1 MALDQKLLKALI
13 TGWWAFAIAPFS
25 VITLDGPEVYAV
37 TDSLNTNWVWFVLGE
52 GLFALLA
59 LGTFL
64 ILHIFAMVA
73 LYRIKPIGRTLFL
86 IATSIGFGASQLEG
100 YVVMNPVSYLANALL
115 LMTTGAILLLI
126 YSEEGKKMFAVE
138 QAPVT

>member
-1 MALDQKLLKALI
+1 MAPDKQLKALI
-13 TGWWAFAIAPFS
+13 KVWWICFITTFS
-25 VITLDGPEVYAV
+25 TLTLDGPEVYAA

-59 LGTFL
+59 LGVLL
-64 ILHIFAMVA
+64 ILLIFAMVA

-86 IATSIGFGASQLEG
+86 IATSVAFGLNLLVG

-115 LMTTGAILLLI
+115 LLTAGAILLLI
-126 YSEEGKKMFAVE
+126 YSEEGKKMFVVE

>member
-1 MALDQKLLKALI
+1 MAPDKQLKALI
-13 TGWWAFAIAPFS
+13 KVWWICFITTFS
-25 VITLDGPEVYAV
+25 TLTLDGPEVYAA

-59 LGTFL
+59 LGVLL
-64 ILHIFAMVA
+64 ILLIFAMVA

-86 IATSIGFGASQLEG
+86 IATSVAFGLNLLVG

>member
-59 LGTFL
+59 AGAFL
-64 ILHIFAMVA
+64 ILQIFAMVA

-86 IATSIGFGASQLEG
+86 IATSVGIGFSLVMGYSVGNPLESF
-100 YVVMNPVSYLANALL
+100 VNTVSLLA
-115 LMTTGAILLLI
+115 TGAIL
-126 YSEEGKKMFAVE
+126 YSYTVKRGRRCLS
-138 QAPVT
+138 

>member
-1 MALDQKLLKALI
+1 MAPDKQLKALI
-13 TGWWAFAIAPFS
+13 KVWWICFITTFS
-25 VITLDGPEVYAV
+25 TLTLDGPEVYAA

-59 LGTFL
+59 AGAFL
-64 ILHIFAMVA
+64 ILQIFAMVA

-86 IATSIGFGASQLEG
+86 IATSVGIGFSLVMGYSVGNPLESF
-100 YVVMNPVSYLANALL
+100 VNTVSLLA
-115 LMTTGAILLLI
+115 TGAILLLI
-126 YSEEGKKMFAVE
+126 YSEEGKKMFVVE

>member
-1 MALDQKLLKALI
+1 MAPDKQLKALI
-13 TGWWAFAIAPFS
+13 KVWWICFITTFS
-25 VITLDGPEVYAV
+25 TLTLDGPEVYAA

-59 LGTFL
+59 LGVLL
-64 ILHIFAMVA
+64 ILLIFAMVA

-86 IATSIGFGASQLEG
+86 IATSVAFGLNLLVG

-126 YSEEGKKMFAVE
+126 YSEEGKKMFVVE

>member
-1 MALDQKLLKALI
+1 MAPDKQLKALI
-13 TGWWAFAIAPFS
+13 KVWWICFITTFS
-25 VITLDGPEVYAV
+25 TLTLDGPEVYAA
-37 TDSLNTNWVWFVLGE
+37 TDSLNMNWVWFVLGE

-59 LGTFL
+59 LGVLL
-64 ILHIFAMVA
+64 ILLIFAMVA

-86 IATSIGFGASQLEG
+86 IATSVAFGLNLLVG

-126 YSEEGKKMFAVE
+126 YSEEGKKMFVVE

>member
-1 MALDQKLLKALI
+1 MAPDKQLKALI
-13 TGWWAFAIAPFS
+13 KVWWICFITTFS
-25 VITLDGPEVYAV
+25 TLTLDGPEVYAA

-59 LGTFL
+59 LGVLL
-64 ILHIFAMVA
+64 ILHIFATVA

-86 IATSIGFGASQLEG
+86 IATSVAFGLNLLVG

-115 LMTTGAILLLI
+115 LLTAGAILLLI
-126 YSEEGKKMFAVE
+126 YSEEGKKMFVVE

>member
-1 MALDQKLLKALI
+1 MAPDKQLKALI
-13 TGWWAFAIAPFS
+13 KVWWICFITTFS
-25 VITLDGPEVYAV
+25 TLTLDGPEVYAA

-59 LGTFL
+59 LGVLL
-64 ILHIFAMVA
+64 ILLIFAMVA

-86 IATSIGFGASQLEG
+86 IATSVAFGLNLLVG
-100 YVVMNPVSYLANALL
+100 YIVMNPVSYLANALL

-126 YSEEGKKMFAVE
+126 YSEEGKKMFAIE

>member
-1 MALDQKLLKALI
+1 MALDQKLLKGLI
-13 TGWWAFAIAPFS
+13 KGWWALSIASFS

-59 LGTFL
+59 LGVLL
-64 ILHIFAMVA
+64 ILLIFAMVA

-86 IATSIGFGASQLEG
+86 IATSVAFGLNLLVG
-100 YVVMNPVSYLANALL
+100 YVVMNPVSYLANLCVGL
-115 LMTTGAILLLI
+115 ISGAIFLLI
-126 YSEEGKKMFAVE
+126 YSEEGKKMFVVE

>member
-1 MALDQKLLKALI
+1 MATDKQLKALI
-13 TGWWAFAIAPFS
+13 KVWWICFITTFS
-25 VITLDGPEVYAV
+25 TLTLDGPEVYAA

-59 LGTFL
+59 LGVLL
-64 ILHIFAMVA
+64 ILLIFAMVA

-86 IATSIGFGASQLEG
+86 IATSVAFGLNLLVG
-100 YVVMNPVSYLANALL
+100 YIVMNPVSYLANALL

>member
-1 MALDQKLLKALI
+1 MAPDKQLKALI
-13 TGWWAFAIAPFS
+13 KVWWICFITTFS
-25 VITLDGPEVYAV
+25 TLTLDGPEVYAA
-37 TDSLNTNWVWFVLGE
+37 TDSLNTNWGWFVLGE

-59 LGTFL
+59 LGVLL
-64 ILHIFAMVA
+64 ILLIFAMVA

-86 IATSIGFGASQLEG
+86 IATSVAFGLNLLVG
-100 YVVMNPVSYLANALL
+100 YIVMNPVSYLANALL

>member
-1 MALDQKLLKALI
+1 MAPDKQLKALI
-13 TGWWAFAIAPFS
+13 KVWWICFITTFS
-25 VITLDGPEVYAV
+25 TLTLDGPEVYAA

-59 LGTFL
+59 LGVLL
-64 ILHIFAMVA
+64 ILLIFAMVA

-86 IATSIGFGASQLEG
+86 IATSVAFGLNLLVG

-126 YSEEGKKMFAVE
+126 YSEEGKKMFVVE
-138 QAPVT
+138 HAPVT

>member
-1 MALDQKLLKALI
+1 MATDKQLKALI
-13 TGWWAFAIAPFS
+13 KVWWICFITTFS
-25 VITLDGPEVYAV
+25 TLTLDGPEVYAA

-59 LGTFL
+59 LGVLL
-64 ILHIFAMVA
+64 ILLIFAMVA

-86 IATSIGFGASQLEG
+86 IATSVAFGLNLLVG

>member
-1 MALDQKLLKALI
+1 MAPDKQLKVLI
-13 TGWWAFAIAPFS
+13 KVWWICFITTFS
-25 VITLDGPEVYAV
+25 TLTLDGPEVYAA

-59 LGTFL
+59 LGVLL
-64 ILHIFAMVA
+64 ILLIFAMVA

-86 IATSIGFGASQLEG
+86 IATSVAFGLNLLVG

-126 YSEEGKKMFAVE
+126 YSEEGKKMFVVE

>member
-1 MALDQKLLKALI
+1 MALDQKLLKGLI
-13 TGWWAFAIAPFS
+13 KGWWALSIASFS

-52 GLFALLA
+52 GLFVLLAVGALL
-59 LGTFL
+59 
-64 ILHIFAMVA
+64 ILQIFAMVA

-86 IATSIGFGASQLEG
+86 IATSVGLGLSQLSG
-100 YVVMNPVSYLANALL
+100 YVVMNPVSALANLCVGL
-115 LMTTGAILLLI
+115 ISGAILLLI
-126 YSEEGKKMFAVE
+126 YSEEGKKMFVVE

>member
-1 MALDQKLLKALI
+1 MATDKQLKALI
-13 TGWWAFAIAPFS
+13 KVWWICFITTFS
-25 VITLDGPEVYAV
+25 TLTLDGPEVYAA

-59 LGTFL
+59 LGVLL
-64 ILHIFAMVA
+64 ILLIFAMVA

-86 IATSIGFGASQLEG
+86 IATSVAFGLNLLVG
-100 YVVMNPVSYLANALL
+100 YIVMNPVSYLANALL

-126 YSEEGKKMFAVE
+126 YSEEGKKMFVVE

>member
-1 MALDQKLLKALI
+1 M
-13 TGWWAFAIAPFS
+13 
-25 VITLDGPEVYAV
+25 
-37 TDSLNTNWVWFVLGE
+37 
-52 GLFALLA
+52 
-59 LGTFL
+59 
-64 ILHIFAMVA
+64 A

-86 IATSIGFGASQLEG
+86 IATSVAFGLNLLVG

-126 YSEEGKKMFAVE
+126 YSEEGKKMFVVE

>member
-1 MALDQKLLKALI
+1 MGPDKQLKALI
-13 TGWWAFAIAPFS
+13 KVWWICFITTFS
-25 VITLDGPEVYAV
+25 TLTLDGPEVYAA

-59 LGTFL
+59 LGVLL
-64 ILHIFAMVA
+64 ILLIFAMVA

-86 IATSIGFGASQLEG
+86 IATSVAFGLNLLVG

>member
-1 MALDQKLLKALI
+1 MAPDKQLKALI
-13 TGWWAFAIAPFS
+13 KVWWICFITTFS
-25 VITLDGPEVYAV
+25 TLTLDGPEVYAA

-59 LGTFL
+59 LGVLL
-64 ILHIFAMVA
+64 ILLIFAMVA

-86 IATSIGFGASQLEG
+86 IATSVAFGLNLLVG
-100 YVVMNPVSYLANALL
+100 YIVMNPVSYLANALL